1 MNKKWILLA
10 PLCLLSMTAF
20 GMDTNNILDGIV
32 ASYADAAK
40 KWEVSIHVYATRLFF
55 ALLLIDI
62 TWQGIDA
69 IIKQKD
75 FTEIL
80 AELIRRFMVYG
91 VFFTF
96 LQFGADWAIAIVDSL
111 RGIAG
116 IASGV
121 TSLYPSDIIEL
132 GVNIAAQMASTGS
145 VTNPGDAMLGAI
157 LAFFSVICFALIAA
171 EVVLALV
178 IMWVKVYAGVIML
191 GLGGSRW
198 TQDYAVNY
206 FKTALGAGVKL
217 FVIQLLVGIGLTV
230 LTGWA
235 NGLQSG
241 DPTMKEFLAV
251 AAGVLVLYALIKSVG
266 EVVQSMMS
274 GQASTSNM
282 TDIAIAG
289 AIAGSAAVQQSVAK
303 TAGTVKGAAAG
314 AVGGAAATAAAYQL
328 ATAGA
333 GGVAGKPVNITSG
346 LNDIKSGGEKP
357 ASTLGSKVSSAAKTA
372 SGTAKNLAKA
382 AGEDISAR
390 VQGKA
395 GATSGTM
402 GGRMAAS
409 MKDKAALAKMEDELQ
424 GEDSITS
431 GQNKKGSKPSDTKAS
446 TDKKTK

>member
-1 MNKKWILLA
+1 MTKKWIWLA
-10 PLCLLSMTAF
+10 PLYLLSMTAY
-20 GMDTNNILDGIV
+20 GVDTENILSGIV
-32 ASYADAAK
+32 DVYAGAAK
-40 KWEVSIHVYATRLFF
+40 GWEDSIHIYATRLFF
-55 ALLLIDI
+55 ALLAIDLA
-62 TWQGIDA
+62 WQGIDA
-69 IIKQKD
+69 TIKQKD

-96 LQFGADWAIAIVDSL
+96 LQFGSTWALAIVESL
-111 RGIAG
+111 RNIASIAGGMETLHPSAILSLGIGIAG
-116 IASGV
+116 
-121 TSLYPSDIIEL
+121 
-132 GVNIAAQMASTGS
+132 QMADAGGIS
-145 VTNPGDAMLGAI
+145 NPADATLGAI
-157 LAFFSVICFALIAA
+157 LALVTIILFALIAA
-171 EVVLALV
+171 ELVLALV

-198 TQDYAVNY
+198 TQEYAVSY

-217 FVIQLLVGIGLTV
+217 FVIQLLIGLGTTV
-230 LTGWA
+230 LTSWA
-235 NGLQSG
+235 ADLNAGNPKMT
-241 DPTMKEFLAV
+241 DFLAV
-251 AAGVLVLYALIKSVG
+251 AAGVIVLYALIKSVG
-266 EVVQSMMS
+266 EVVQSLMS

-333 GGVAGKPVNITSG
+333 GGVTGKPVNITSG

-357 ASTLGSKVSSAAKTA
+357 ASTLGSKISSAAKTA

-395 GATSGTM
+395 GASSGTM

-409 MKDKAALAKMEDELQ
+409 MKDKAALARMESDVP
-424 GEDSITS
+424 GEDSITL
-431 GQNKKGSKPSDTKAS
+431 GQNKKGSKPSNTKVS
-446 TDKKTK
+446 TNKKPK